1 MANRGPQTSWHFS
14 LLGGTF
20 LGCHFAEYGCRTTH
34 PLVADELLVAD
45 GLVGLEGGEG
55 AGGGEAVAEADVAAP
70 VVLAALVARLER
82 ALVRAAR
89 ALGG

>member
-1 MANRGPQTSWHFS
+1 MALFWVVTM
-14 LLGGTF
+14 T
-20 LGCHFAEYGCRTTH
+20 EYRCTTTCTH

-89 ALGG
+89 ALGGQV

>member
-1 MANRGPQTSWHFS
+1 MALFWGVTV
-14 LLGGTF
+14 T
-20 LGCHFAEYGCRTTH
+20 ECRCFTTH
-34 PLVADELLVAD
+34 PLVADKLLVAD

-55 AGGGEAVAEADVAAP
+55 AGGSETVAEADVAAP